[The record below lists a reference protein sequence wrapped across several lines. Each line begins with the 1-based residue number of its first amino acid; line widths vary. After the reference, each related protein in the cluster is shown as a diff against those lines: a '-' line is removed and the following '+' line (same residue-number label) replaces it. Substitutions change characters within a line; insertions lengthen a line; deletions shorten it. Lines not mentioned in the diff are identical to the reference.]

1 MSKVEIS
8 KIGKAE
14 HDELCCTYASLI
26 LNDEGSDITEESLK
40 KIIDASGNKVDALWT
55 KLFAKALKGTDL
67 SSFFGCASAGAAAP
81 AASSSSAAPVAEKKA
96 EEKPKQEEPKEEEED
111 MDMGGLFD

>member
-26 LNDEGSDITEESLK
+26 LNDWDNLIFVFCFFMNLSFR
-40 KIIDASGNKVDALWT
+40 NKN
-55 KLFAKALKGTDL
+55 
-67 SSFFGCASAGAAAP
+67 
-81 AASSSSAAPVAEKKA
+81 
-96 EEKPKQEEPKEEEED
+96 
-111 MDMGGLFD
+111 